1 MSNKKRKPPVKA
13 VPQVQYSDPRAP
25 GYAPPNAQPPA
36 GQARS
41 HSSQQVSPAYASAGA
56 LTGNAGVAK
65 AKKSRRIR
73 WSAKSS
79 SADKAYTSKNYK
91 EKILTGPMD
100 LPFFI
105 IVMVL
110 LVMGVVMMFSASYAI
125 AISETGDG
133 LQYVK
138 KQLFFAGVGLVAMLV
153 ISRIDYHFY
162 ANKIIAWGAYWGG
175 IVLLVAVLILPNKRQ
190 DDFHRWLYIGS
201 FGFQPSEVMKLSII
215 IIFAYLIANNYSR
228 MKEYKYGVLPFLVL
242 LGISAAL
249 IFKEPHVS
257 GAVIVCIIGFAMMF
271 VGGSKIIHLFAT
283 GMVGVAGG
291 VALTLY
297 LVSIGEMKHISN
309 RIACW
314 LTPFDPALSVK
325 ETWQTCQSLIAIGS
339 GGMFGLG
346 LGNSRQKYL
355 YLPEAEN
362 DFVFAIVCEEL
373 GFIGAM
379 MVVLLFALF
388 IFRGF
393 YIASKSPDKFGMML
407 TVGITIQIGIQALLN
422 IAVVTNTIPNTGI
435 SLPFFSYGG
444 TALIIQLAEMG
455 IILNISRQSAIL
467 KT

>member
-1 MSNKKRKPPVKA
+1 MSNKKRKPPVNA
-13 VPQVQYSDPRAP
+13 EPQVQYSDPRAP
-25 GYAPPNAQPPA
+25 GYAPPNAQPA
-36 GQARS
+36 VGKARPQN
-41 HSSQQVSPAYASAGA
+41 QQPAYASSGSAVAERAG
-56 LTGNAGVAK
+56 GIS
-65 AKKSRRIR
+65 AKKSRRIK
-73 WSAKSS
+73 WKAKTP
-79 SADKAYTSKNYK
+79 AVDKAYTSKNYK

-138 KQLFFAGVGLVAMLV
+138 KQLFFAGVGLVAMLI

-162 ANKIIAWGAYWGG
+162 ANKIIAWGAYLGG
-175 IVLLVAVLILPNKRQ
+175 IALLIAVLILPNKRA
-190 DDFHRWLYIGS
+190 DDFHRWIYIGG

-215 IIFAYLIANNYSR
+215 IIFAYLISSNYSR
-228 MKEYKYGVLPFLVL
+228 MKDYKHGVLPFLVL
-242 LGISAAL
+242 LGIAAVL
-249 IFKEPHVS
+249 IYKEPHVS
-257 GAVIVCIIGFAMMF
+257 GTVIVCAIGFSMMF
-271 VGGSKIIHLFAT
+271 VGGSKISHLVTT
-283 GMVGVAGG
+283 GLVGVGG
-291 VALTLY
+291 VVALTLY
-297 LVSIGEMKHISN
+297 LVSIGEMKHIQN

-314 LTPFDPALSVK
+314 LTPFDPTLSQK
-325 ETWQTCQSLIAIGS
+325 DTWQTCQSLIAIGS

-407 TVGITIQIGIQALLN
+407 TVGITMQIGIQALLN